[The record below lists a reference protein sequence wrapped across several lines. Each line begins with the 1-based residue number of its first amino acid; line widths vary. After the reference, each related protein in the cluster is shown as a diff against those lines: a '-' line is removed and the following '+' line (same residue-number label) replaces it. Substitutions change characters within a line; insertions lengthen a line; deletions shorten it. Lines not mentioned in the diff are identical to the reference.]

1 MSIPNTASVGG
12 RPSTPIDEIANA
24 YFEGVLRLSPCY
36 LTSLG
41 RPERQDEYD
50 DFSPAGL
57 AARAALNRE
66 TLGRL
71 AEVSPVDDI
80 DRVTLAAMRERLG
93 LDLEI
98 FEAGADLLSI
108 NNIATSL
115 HVIRGVYDQMP
126 TATEEDW
133 RVITRRLRAVPA
145 AVDGWAESQRA
156 AVERGLLPARRQ
168 VNQLAEQLEQWT
180 ATGGFLDGLRSGAR
194 LADQMPLAPELAA
207 ELSAAV
213 EVARGAFSGA
223 AELLRGE
230 LHDAG
235 TDVDGVGVQR
245 YRLMSRASLGA
256 NIDLTETYRWGLAEV
271 ARIQEL
277 ERQTA
282 ERIKPGASI
291 AEAVE
296 LLDADENYRLHGT
309 DALREW
315 MQGKADEAVT
325 ALADVHFDIPE
336 PVRRIECCIAPTTDG
351 GIYYTGPS
359 EDFSRPGRMWWAVPE
374 DVQDFSTWR
383 ELTTVYH
390 EGVPGHHLQIGQTA
404 YRSELLNLWRR
415 HGCWVSGHG
424 EGWALYAEWLMA
436 DLGFQDDPGN
446 LMGLLDGQML
456 RAVRVVIDIGLH
468 CGAELGLT
476 APELVGGGEW
486 TFDKAWAY
494 FNRYV
499 FMDEG
504 FARFEV
510 NRYCGWPGQA
520 PSYKLG
526 ERLWLQLRDEVRAAQ
541 GEAFSL
547 KDFHRTAL
555 DIGGVGLDVLREAVL
570 AAYGAGPALP

>member
-1 MSIPNTASVGG
+1 MTISAQSPVATRPRTA
-12 RPSTPIDEIANA
+12 IDEIADD
-24 YFEGVLRLSPCY
+24 YFESAVKLSPCY

-41 RPERQDEYD
+41 RPERQHEYD

-57 AARAALNRE
+57 ERYDALNRE
-66 TLGRL
+66 TLARL
-71 AEVSPVDDI
+71 EQASPADAI

-93 LDLEI
+93 LEVEI
-98 FEAGADLLSI
+98 HESGQDLLGI
-108 NNIATSL
+108 NNIATAL
-115 HVIRGVYDQMP
+115 HQIRSVYDMMP
-126 TATEEDW
+126 TATDEDW
-133 RVITRRLRAVPA
+133 RTIARRLHTVPDA
-145 AVDGWAESQRA
+145 IDGWLASQRA

-168 VNQLAEQLEQWT
+168 VDQLAEQVEQWS
-180 ATGGFLDGLRSGAR
+180 ADGGFLDGLRDGAR
-194 LADQMPLAPELAA
+194 TDSGPLADDLAA
-207 ELSAAV
+207 DLSDGI
-213 EVARGAFSGA
+213 EVARAAFVGA
-223 AELLRGE
+223 ALSLRTEL
-230 LHDAG
+230 DAAG
-235 TDVDGVGVQR
+235 TDVDGVGVAR
-245 YRLMSRASLGA
+245 YQLLSRASLGSTV
-256 NIDLTETYRWGLAEV
+256 DLAETYRWGLAEV

-296 LLDADENYRLHGT
+296 LLDADEDYRLHGT

-315 MQGKADEAVT
+315 MQGKADEAVA
-325 ALADVHFDIPE
+325 ALADVHFDIPD

-374 DVQDFSTWR
+374 GVESFSTWR

-436 DLGFQDDPGN
+436 DLGYQDDPGN

-476 APELVGGGEW
+476 APDSVGGGEW
-486 TFDKAWAY
+486 TFDKAWEY
-494 FNRYV
+494 FNQHV

-520 PSYKLG
+520 PSYKIG
-526 ERLWLQLRDEVRAAQ
+526 ERLWLQLRDEVKAKQ
-541 GEAFSL
+541 GDAFSL

-570 AAYGAGPALP
+570 ESA